1 MGKQTFFHRVKAQT
15 PTRFWINNVTE
26 VEAHRAIEYGAV
38 GCTQNPSYTH
48 KMLIHPDNAARN
60 HAEQLLKE
68 CIKLHD
74 DKDDNAVQIALQKKL
89 VCEIAEIFMP
99 LYTQSGGTEGYVSIQ
114 GDPVDESARTITH
127 LARFNREG
135 APPNIMA
142 KIPGT
147 QEALSSIETLMREG
161 VPLNIT
167 EVFALAQVKAI
178 CDLYTR
184 LKSEGVNLPP
194 VYISHITGIY
204 DEYMTNWVKENNTDI
219 APDHLYQAGIIA
231 AKKTYRYMHRNA
243 PKIGFI
249 GGGARGLQHFT
260 EMIGAKANITI
271 NWLGTADKLIEQNPP
286 VLEHFHRPVDSL
298 VVDQLIENVPAFRQG
313 YLIDGLSPAEFEDFG
328 PVELF
333 RSSFVNSWKEAL
345 GIIAN
350 SRQPNPR

>member
-1 MGKQTFFHRVKAQT
+1 MSNETFFHRVKAQT

-26 VEAHRAIEYGAV
+26 GEAHTAIGFGAV

-48 KMLIHPDNAARN
+48 KMLIHPNNAARS
-60 HAEQLLKE
+60 HTRRLLKE
-68 CIKLHD
+68 CVRRHD
-74 DKDDNAVQIALQKKL
+74 DDNEVEIALQKRL
-89 VCEIAEIFMP
+89 VCEIAAIFMP
-99 LYTQSGGTEGYVSIQ
+99 LYTRSGGTEGFVSIQ
-114 GDPVDESARTITH
+114 GDPIDESSETITR

-147 QEALSSIETLMREG
+147 QEGLVSIEALMREG

-178 CDLYTR
+178 CDLYTK
-184 LKSEGVNLPP
+184 LESEEVNLPP

-204 DEYMTNWVKENNTDI
+204 DEYMTKWAKEHNAAISSDY
-219 APDHLYQAGIIA
+219 LYQAGIIA
-231 AKKTYRYMHRNA
+231 AKKTYRYMQQHA

-271 NWLGTADKLIEQNPP
+271 NWLGTADKLVEQNPP

-298 VVDQLIENVPAFRQG
+298 VVDELIAKVPSFRQG
-313 YLIDGLSPAEFEDFG
+313 YLVDGLEPSEFEEFG

-333 RSSFVNSWKEAL
+333 RDSFVNSWKEARD
-345 GIIAN
+345 IIAN
-350 SRQPNPR
+350 CPR

>member
-1 MGKQTFFHRVKAQT
+1 MNKETFFHRVNAQT

-26 VEAHRAIEYGAV
+26 AEARRAIEYGAV

-48 KMLIHPDNAARN
+48 KMLIHPDAPARG
-60 HAEQLLKE
+60 HAEQLLAE
-68 CIKLHD
+68 CVKLHH
-74 DKDDNAVQIALQKKL
+74 DDNEAEIALQKKL

-99 LYTQSGGTEGYVSIQ
+99 LYTRSGGTEGFVSIQ
-114 GDPVDESARTITH
+114 GDPIDESSRTITR

-147 QEALSSIETLMREG
+147 QEGLVSIEALMREG

-178 CDLYTR
+178 CDLYT
-184 LKSEGVNLPP
+184 KVESEGVNLPP

-204 DEYMTNWVKENNTDI
+204 DEYMTKWAEEHGAAIT
-219 APDHLYQAGIIA
+219 PDYLYQAGIIA
-231 AKKTYRYMHRNA
+231 AKKTYRYMQQHA

-271 NWLGTADKLIEQNPP
+271 NWLGTADKLVEQNPP

-298 VVDQLIENVPAFRQG
+298 VVDELIANVPSFRQG
-313 YLIDGLSPAEFEDFG
+313 YLIDGLKASEFEEFG

-333 RSSFVNSWKEAL
+333 RDSFVNSWKEAR
-345 GIIAN
+345 GIIAA
-350 SRQPNPR
+350 SR